1 MQINNSSPAGQRK
14 GTAELTTV
22 PAFYILDASSGGAAR
37 VFANQED
44 PEFLAPLRPNNKNV
58 VPSPKGG
65 KKNVVSAF
73 PKEGKTCVAR
83 AHPPPPP

>member
-1 MQINNSSPAGQRK
+1 M
-14 GTAELTTV
+14 

-65 KKNVVSAF
+65 KKMLSPLF
-73 PKEGKTCVAR
+73 PKKEKLVSPGRT
-83 AHPPPPP
+83 PPTPMMRHWVNRTVVTVLFC